1 MIADKDIISAV
12 DAQAETAIEVLRFVH
27 AHPELGHEERESSA
41 HVAGRLA
48 GAGFRVERGVGGM
61 ETAFRATLTG
71 ARPGR
76 SVGIVV
82 LYDAVAAVRSDGRIE
97 PVHSCGHGPIAGG
110 TTAAALALASLR
122 DRLAGRLV
130 LLGCPADEIHA
141 PGTVARG
148 GGKALSAAAGLW
160 DKIDAALYVHPEF
173 INTVSQASLWM
184 RRDRAT
190 VSGQRSLRKGVVTAP
205 MAAWCNLCAALD
217 QVAPDRVIAE
227 DVHLHGDIE
236 EGAGLVLTATFLIFA
251 DDEAGLA
258 KAAKPLRDAL
268 PGARWSEGR
277 VYCGVRPNAQVTA
290 VVADAFKAAGRDF
303 VKDPPP
309 LPFATDFG
317 NISQRVPAALIG
329 VGRPGGWKFHTDEG
343 AREFAGPDGEEAAL
357 AVARVLALAAA
368 RLTEPQ

>member
-1 MIADKDIISAV
+1 MIADKDILSAV
-12 DAQAETAIEVLRFVH
+12 DAQAGTAVEVLRFVH

-41 HVAGRLA
+41 HVAGTLA
-48 GAGFRVERGVGGM
+48 SAGFRVERGVGGM

-82 LYDAVAAVRSDGRIE
+82 LYDAVAAVRADGRIE

-110 TTAAALALASLR
+110 TTAAALALAGLR
-122 DRLAGRLV
+122 ERLAGSVV
-130 LLGCPADEIHA
+130 LFGCPADEIHA

-184 RRDRAT
+184 RRDQAT
-190 VSGQRSLRKGVVTAP
+190 VSGARSLRQGVVTAP
-205 MAAWCNLCAALD
+205 MAAWRDLCAALD
-217 QVAPDRVIAE
+217 QVSPDRVIAE

-268 PGARWSEGR
+268 PGARWSESR
-277 VYCGVRPNAQVTA
+277 VYCGVRPDAQVTA
-290 VVADAFKAAGRDF
+290 AVADAFKAAGRDF